1 MNKIYIVYH
10 EEDGEFI
17 GHGLYETH
25 EVVDAYC
32 QTREIAEQK
41 KKELGDDW
49 HYIEEEEIET

>member
-10 EEDGEFI
+10 EEDGAFI

-25 EVVDAYC
+25 EVIDAYC
-32 QTREIAEQK
+32 QTREM